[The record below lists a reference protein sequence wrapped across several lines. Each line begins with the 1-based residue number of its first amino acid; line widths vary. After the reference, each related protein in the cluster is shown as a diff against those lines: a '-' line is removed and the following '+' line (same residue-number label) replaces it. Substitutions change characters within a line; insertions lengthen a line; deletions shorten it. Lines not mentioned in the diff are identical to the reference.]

1 MNQFL
6 VPISTW
12 FHALATVVFIGH
24 FVLLAVLY
32 LPVLSAQGQAPVAGP
47 ILGGVSKRSR
57 PWLYASLIVFM
68 ITGIYLMVV
77 DPNYMGIGN
86 FGNFWAL
93 TMLVKH
99 ILIAA
104 MIALG
109 FWYNAILRLD
119 HSSLIGLLW
128 QLHNFERA
136 ILAFESKQELQ

>member
-12 FHALATVVFIGH
+12 LHALATVIFIGH